1 MQDQFLSSIKSF
13 GKLFRKIYQK
23 KNKKVFKQNPNNKIV
38 WMKAN
43 KKNKIDLY
51 KLFYFFN
58 NGIKKIKTTSLTLY
72 P

>member
-1 MQDQFLSSIKSF
+1 
-13 GKLFRKIYQK
+13 
-23 KNKKVFKQNPNNKIV
+23 
-38 WMKAN
+38 MKTN

-58 NGIKKIKTTSLTLY
+58 NGIKKIKTISLTLY